1 MENEIIKRLDEQK
14 KILEKI
20 VKDTDKTN
28 KYFLWTIILTV
39 VFLVLPLIAIGFILP
54 NFMNTYLSSLSGLSL

>member
-14 KILEKI
+14 LILEKI
-20 VKDTDKTN
+20 AKDTDKTN

-39 VFLVLPLIAIGFILP
+39 VFLVLPLILLGFILP
-54 NFMNTYLSSLSGLSL
+54 NFMSTYLGSLSGLSL